1 MHERESVSLQN
12 LGSGAAIELFDTEL
26 QRVLDNIV
34 DENTKPTTIRE
45 VTLKIKI
52 KPDEDRESGSVE
64 IQASSKLA
72 PVHPYP
78 TQILIGNQR
87 GQGVATEWNPKQ
99 LHAFKDQ
106 PQPQDGKVIPMKGVE
121 AND

>member
-1 MHERESVSLQN
+1 MNERETVNLQN
-12 LGSGAAIELFDTEL
+12 LGSGAAIELFDIEF

-34 DENTKPTTIRE
+34 DENTKATIPRE

-52 KPDEDRESGSVE
+52 KPDEDREWGAIE
-64 IQASSKLA
+64 IHASSKLA

-78 TQILIGNQR
+78 TQIIIGKQR
-87 GQGVATEWNPKQ
+87 GKGVATEHNPKQ

-106 PQPQDGKVIPMKGVE
+106 PQDGKIIPMKGAE

>member
-1 MHERESVSLQN
+1 MNEKETVSLQN
-12 LGSGAAIELFDTEL
+12 LGSGAAIELFDIEF

-34 DENTKPTTIRE
+34 DENTKATSPRE

-52 KPDEDRESGSVE
+52 KPDEDREWGAIE
-64 IQASSKLA
+64 IHATSKLA

-78 TQILIGNQR
+78 TQIIIGKQR
-87 GQGVATEWNPKQ
+87 GKGVATEHNPKQ

-106 PQPQDGKVIPMKGVE
+106 PQDGKIIPMKGAE